1 MTKDSAG
8 SDRKYYQ
15 VNLGKTNLEDFDIF
29 ESIVLKVV
37 FVKMFKI
44 VICFSMF
51 RPKWV
56 TFSLSER

>member
-37 FVKMFKI
+37 FVKM
-44 VICFSMF
+44 V
-51 RPKWV
+51 
-56 TFSLSER
+56 